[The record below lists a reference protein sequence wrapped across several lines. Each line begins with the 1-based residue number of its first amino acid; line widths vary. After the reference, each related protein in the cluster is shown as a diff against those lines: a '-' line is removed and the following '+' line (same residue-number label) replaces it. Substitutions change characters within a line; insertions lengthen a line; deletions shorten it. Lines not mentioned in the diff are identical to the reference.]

1 MFCVSTNF
9 HIWSGSKFN
18 FRKLNHYWKCRER
31 KKIFQLTLVIMFWN
45 FTMSWY
51 RSELT
56 QVKRNLISSIINF
69 PCELPFVLPSSGR
82 PRILG
87 NQEIL
92 EQITNLGGDI
102 AQHPVSLPQIKL
114 WQQQSKYREKCI
126 SNFSCPVQF
135 YQTFYFVQIFYPG
148 LQIFFSSKQLSK
160 TSILEISRRFAA

>member
-9 HIWSGSKFN
+9 HIWCGSKFN

-69 PCELPFVLPSSGR
+69 PCELHFVLPSNGR
-82 PRILG
+82 PRISE

-92 EQITNLGGDI
+92 DQITNLGGYI
-102 AQHPVSLPQIKL
+102 AQYPVSLPQIKL
-114 WQQQSKYREKCI
+114 WQQWSKYTEKCI

-135 YQTFYFVQIFYPG
+135 YQVFYVVPNILSGIVDLFYFKIAF
-148 LQIFFSSKQLSK
+148 
-160 TSILEISRRFAA
+160 